1 MLTISNA
8 LKPASRAW
16 PMSRRVLRWIG
27 RSLAALVGLI
37 AVLALAGASYEAIAA
52 AGDARRYPA
61 PGRMVDVGGYRLHIQ
76 CVGAGSPTV
85 VLDAGLGGSSLD
97 WSLVQPELGRTTRV
111 CAYDR
116 AGMGWS
122 ERSSQPRTPRQLAH
136 ELHTLLTNAGIAGPY
151 VLVGHS
157 LAGKNVRLFALQ
169 HPDQVAGMVLVDARS
184 EYVDAHTSP
193 TEVQAFQQAIAA
205 QASQYRVA
213 RSLGLIRLIGA
224 SLWGGPAMPR
234 EMRTEGML
242 LATSQR
248 GVAATTAEGLERA
261 ADDVRLQAAPSLG
274 DRPLIVLAAGQNM
287 AQTPYWAEAQ
297 RRQAALSTHGRL
309 IVAEGSGHYIQW
321 EQPRL
326 VIDAVRQ
333 VIAQAREPLIR
344 LRYDLIQNA
353 AA

>member
-1 MLTISNA
+1 MATITNA
-8 LKPASRAW
+8 LNPPSPARRIG
-16 PMSRRVLRWIG
+16 RRVLRGIG
-27 RSLAALVGLI
+27 HTLAALVGLI

-61 PGRMVDVGGYRLHIQ
+61 PGQLVDVGGYRLHIQ

-122 ERSSQPRTPRQLAH
+122 DPGPQPRTPRQIAD

-157 LAGKNVRLFALQ
+157 LAGKNVRLFALS
-169 HPDQVAGMVLVDARS
+169 HPEQVVGMVLVDARG
-184 EYVDAHTSP
+184 EYVDANTSP
-193 TEVQAFQQAIAA
+193 AEEHAFQQALAA
-205 QASQYRVA
+205 QASQFRVA
-213 RSLGLIRLIGA
+213 RSLGLVRLIGA
-224 SLWGGPAMPR
+224 SLWGGPGMPR

-242 LATSQR
+242 FQTSQR
-248 GVAATTAEGLERA
+248 AVDAQTAEGLERA
-261 ADDVRLQAAPSLG
+261 ADDALLQAAPALG
-274 DRPLIVLAAGQNM
+274 DRPLIVLASEQNM
-287 AQTPYWAEAQ
+287 TATPYWVEAQ
-297 RRQAALSTHGRL
+297 RRQAALSTNGRL
-309 IVAEGSGHYIQW
+309 IVPEGSVHYIHW
-321 EQPRL
+321 EQPTL

-333 VIAQAREPLIR
+333 VIADVRSR
-344 LRYDLIQNA
+344 
-353 AA
+353 